1 MLARWRFRGRY
12 LEGGAMAQ
20 QRVARDGPT
29 ITQQQIENFLY
40 RVANDDVYRYQLT
53 TDPINTLAAVGIE
66 IDENVIPAE
75 GIVLPP
81 SSVIMEHLRRIAED
95 FYSYACMPRQH
106 HLIWTP
112 SYING
117 LES

>member
-1 MLARWRFRGRY
+1 
-12 LEGGAMAQ
+12 MAQ

-29 ITQQQIENFLY
+29 MTQQQIENFLY

-66 IDENVIPAE
+66 IDENVIPSE

-81 SSVIMEHLRRIAED
+81 KSVIMQNLSRIASD
-95 FYSYACMPRQH
+95 FLCMHPTASSH
-106 HLIWTP
+106 
-112 SYING
+112 